1 MQSSPQEVIEDL
13 ENMCVVRAP
22 LLSPHHPQARMI
34 NRDSSTC
41 SIGTERP
48 CAYFQSASC
57 SIAVSCCFCVRAGLL
72 WLSTLEPPADGVSE
86 GEFQATLKEELPSIR
101 STHPIS
107 FCMPRRL
114 SHIFLFLHRVHRGM
128 RAAELQPDHHVHRR
142 RKRAQICFCPSVL
155 PHSKRPFAYSRRQ
168 QQQPAAAR
176 PRRKRKRW
184 WRRRR
189 RRRKRGQP
197 ELSPG
202 HRHRHGRDEPCRM
215 GLLPVQPPGD
225 PRHEQVSALQR
236 PPRRERLH
244 VRELRFGQPRRTLTL
259 TLSHFAGRMVYK
271 RSRTLSA
278 ISMRAAR
285 APSRSRRRCT
295 VRSIAIFFCIA
306 SIAHRCGPPDA
317 HNVCTRAK
325 NHYDPQA
332 GQDLFTA
339 ASDTLSSAPSHATGG
354 QGDDG
359 SWVTQFQQ
367 THEHMGSV
375 MYYS

>member
-1 MQSSPQEVIEDL
+1 
-13 ENMCVVRAP
+13 MCVVRAP
-22 LLSPHHPQARMI
+22 LLSPRYPRARMM
-34 NRDSSTC
+34 NRDTSTC

-57 SIAVSCCFCVRAGLL
+57 SIAVSCCFRVFFFLRACGATR
-72 WLSTLEPPADGVSE
+72 LSTLEPPADGVSE
-86 GEFQATLKEELPSIR
+86 GEFQAILKEELPSIR

-107 FCMPRRL
+107 FCTPRRL

-155 PHSKRPFAYSRRQ
+155 PHSKRPCACSRRQ

-176 PRRKRKRW
+176 PRRERKRKRW
-184 WRRRR
+184 WRR

-202 HRHRHGRDEPCRM
+202 HRRRHGRDEPCRM
-215 GLLPVQPPGD
+215 GFLPVQPPGD

-244 VRELRFGQPRRTLTL
+244 VRELRSGQPRRTLKL
-259 TLSHFAGRMVYK
+259 TVSRFAGRMVYK

-278 ISMRAAR
+278 ISMRAVR

-295 VRSIAIFFCIA
+295 VRRIAIFFCIA
-306 SIAHRCGPPDA
+306 SIAHRCGP
-317 HNVCTRAK
+317 
-325 NHYDPQA
+325 
-332 GQDLFTA
+332 
-339 ASDTLSSAPSHATGG
+339 
-354 QGDDG
+354 
-359 SWVTQFQQ
+359 Q
-367 THEHMGSV
+367 THTMCVLAPRTTTTHKQAKICSRPPQTPYRRPRAMPLAAKATTVRG
-375 MYYS
+375 